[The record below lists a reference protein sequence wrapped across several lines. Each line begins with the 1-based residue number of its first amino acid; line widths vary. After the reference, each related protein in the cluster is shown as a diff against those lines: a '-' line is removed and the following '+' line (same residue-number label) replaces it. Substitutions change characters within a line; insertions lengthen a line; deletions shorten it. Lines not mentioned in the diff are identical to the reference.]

1 MPGPLRKQAWK
12 LYLTDP
18 QSRKEYESKVKTR
31 KSSTESA
38 IDSQITRNCE
48 NLIDKDFPELGN
60 ERKILLS
67 LKTVLSYH
75 HVLENKPEEAGD
87 PLYYLA
93 IPIVYVYGSEYN
105 GLAQCIEAFLALL
118 DAPRPRF
125 SEQGRRSDTNRCVS
139 RVSGL
144 LKEKDRD
151 FYDKLCSI
159 FVNEAGSESEDW
171 SIARLVQPAIER
183 LFVGVTQLEVTLY
196 IWDQLLMVPLLPFA
210 ILSFIHFLLPSPPIS
225 SLFFLC

>member
-1 MPGPLRKQAWK
+1 MKA
-12 LYLTDP
+12 
-18 QSRKEYESKVKTR
+18 R

-48 NLIDKDFPELGN
+48 NLIDKEFPELGN
-60 ERKILLS
+60 ERKLLLS

-93 IPIVYVYGSEYN
+93 IPIVYVYGADYN

-125 SEQGRRSDTNRCVS
+125 SKQGRRSDADRCVS
-139 RVSGL
+139 RVTKL
-144 LKEKDRD
+144 LREKDID
-151 FYDKLCSI
+151 FYGSLCDI
-159 FVNEAGSESEDW
+159 FKDARSESEDR
-171 SIARLVQPAIER
+171 SITRLVQPAIER

-196 IWDQLLMVPLLPFA
+196 IWDQLLMVRLLILPFPFPFHLFCTNA
-210 ILSFIHFLLPSPPIS
+210 DRIYFYS
-225 SLFFLC
+225 SWA